1 MKVAFFLEDIGHERF
16 LTSLTTRIAAER
28 GVRMEAS
35 VLNATGGS
43 PRLDAEFEKF
53 LKDYSARGTLDFDL
67 VVVAKDTDC
76 RGVQTVIDE
85 IERRV
90 GRVRHPARTVVAA
103 PEPHIECWYLAD
115 PSAIQ
120 RVLESPSLPA
130 IPDSRCGRGR
140 FKTRLSQTVRDA
152 GVLPLLDGI
161 EYAESIIEKM
171 DLYQATKN
179 VPSLARFVDDLG
191 RALQDIRQE

>member
-16 LTSLTTRIAAER
+16 LTRLTTRIAAER
-28 GVRMEAS
+28 GIGMDVS
-35 VLNATGGS
+35 VLNATGGA

-53 LKDYSARGTLDFDL
+53 LKDYSARDALNFDL

-85 IERRV
+85 IKERV
-90 GRVRHPARTVVAA
+90 GRVRHSPRTVVAA